1 MNFTFFFAALL
12 VLLEVVVLC
21 PGAVGTE
28 DAATVLVVEV
38 VEAVPHGVPAV
49 PHEVP
54 AVPHEVPAV
63 PHEVPAVQHE
73 EELEVPRDSGSET
86 EGGDISITLTTF
98 STSLTLPT
106 ISMHSNCSAKPT
118 LPRPLEKNF
127 LFSASSFF

>member
-38 VEAVPHGVPAV
+38 VEAV

-106 ISMHSNCSAKPT
+106 ISMHSNCS
-118 LPRPLEKNF
+118 RPLEKNF

>member
-1 MNFTFFFAALL
+1 MNFTFFAALL
-12 VLLEVVVLC
+12 VLLEVVVLR

-38 VEAVPHGVPAV
+38 VE
-49 PHEVP
+49 

-98 STSLTLPT
+98 ATSLTLPT
-106 ISMHSNCSAKPT
+106 IST
-118 LPRPLEKNF
+118 
-127 LFSASSFF
+127 SSSGSTSRS